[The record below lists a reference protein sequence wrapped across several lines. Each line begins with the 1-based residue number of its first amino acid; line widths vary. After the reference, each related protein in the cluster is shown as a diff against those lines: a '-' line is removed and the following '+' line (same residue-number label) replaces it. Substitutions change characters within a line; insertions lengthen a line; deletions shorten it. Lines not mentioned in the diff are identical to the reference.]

1 MKNMQPICKT
11 YLNHEEAGVFLGC
24 GRKKIWEL
32 KNGISEEIEN
42 GRYSPYALSDN
53 MIQAGVLIDY
63 NKYREFLKDP
73 VYRELVPRFNL
84 IEATLYAV
92 TVMEGER

>member
-11 YLNHEEAGVFLGC
+11 YLNHEEACVFLGC

-32 KNGISEEIEN
+32 KKGISEEIEN

-63 NKYREFLKDP
+63 VKYRDHLKNKA
-73 VYRELVPRFNL
+73 YRSSVPKFNL
-84 IEATLYAV
+84 IESTLYAV
-92 TVMEGER
+92 TVMEG